1 MTIEPVLWL
10 ALRCLGDALGSLQAE
25 VRAQPAESALLKEQ
39 PAIQIPAR
47 IERRRF
53 PVLRQIQRHCRAAN
67 SEPADS
73 VEMIGLERSLSAAQ
87 GNLHRAI
94 LSNQRSQAY
103 SQGDIGRPDNGAQDP
118 NLLESRIRCRTCGR
132 HSRLRH

>member
-10 ALRCLGDALGSLQAE
+10 ALHCFGDALGSPQAE

-53 PVLRQIQRHCRAAN
+53 QVLRQIQRHCRAAN

-103 SQGDIGRPDNGAQDP
+103 SQGAVRRHYDGARES
-118 NLLESRIRCRTCGR
+118 NLL
-132 HSRLRH
+132 